1 MLVSRSLEQ
10 EECPIKG
17 SSARVA
23 RNERIILMAV
33 AGLLPASSHCAI
45 VHFRLAEELGG
56 VCTYLEVM
64 KGGDGL
70 TEDVARSKSWLN

>member
-23 RNERIILMAV
+23 RNERI
-33 AGLLPASSHCAI
+33 ASGCRRPVTSLKPRAI
-45 VHFRLAEELGG
+45 VHFRLAEDLGG
-56 VCTYLEVM
+56 DYTYLEVM
-64 KGGDGL
+64 EDGDGIG
-70 TEDVARSKSWLN
+70 